1 MRSETTSTRLLSVT
15 AAALIQM
22 CVTLAHSAPIAANI
36 TVLGSDVYNDRIG
49 NSRFFFG
56 ANTDLIRI
64 ATFITPSPDSD
75 AAGATTNGSQTTVQY
90 THSVFGSLNP
100 QFCGVTSGCG
110 GGQHEYQLPLLR
122 SSFSDSDLTALGAS
136 PITVS
141 VTNPDAP
148 SIQSISFA
156 APTYNKDALPGFATD
171 MKVTVGLTPTLE
183 WALPTTGA
191 VATEQTIQIRRI
203 DAESPDRSSITAATL
218 IAQIP
223 LSVSATSATIGAG
236 ILEKGKRY
244 EIAVQQDIVSS
255 NGLKGRSR
263 TFFEYAPLDGS
274 ATVAV
279 YLPSVGPDGKFK
291 FDITVK
297 AGEQIA
303 LDPVVAVGYDFQ
315 IGAGDPL
322 FASVELPDVGDGLF
336 DLYLFDGIDWIFDR
350 QLVAGDEFFFAG
362 PGVDRFRVLGIEPSA
377 GLDPLDTTAFV
388 ALVKFAGDG
397 RFTGTMTAITQQTV
411 PEPGS
416 LALLAAAVIGMG
428 AVRRHR
434 R

>member
-1 MRSETTSTRLLSVT
+1 
-15 AAALIQM
+15 M
-22 CVTLAHSAPIAANI
+22 CVTLAHSAPIAADI

-75 AAGATTNGSQTTVQY
+75 AVGATTNGSQTTVQY
-90 THSVFGSLNP
+90 THSVLGSLSP
-100 QFCGVTSGCG
+100 QFCGLTSGCG
-110 GGQHEYQLPLLR
+110 GGEHEYQLPLFR

-141 VTNPDAP
+141 VTNPNAP

-183 WALPTTGA
+183 WALPATGA
-191 VATEQTIQIRRI
+191 VATGQTIQIRRI

-218 IAQIP
+218 IQQIVLP
-223 LSVSATSATIGAG
+223 VSATSATIPSG
-236 ILEKGKRY
+236 ILEEGKRY

-255 NGLKGRSR
+255 DGLKGRSR
-263 TFFEYAPLDGS
+263 TFFEYAPLAGGS

-336 DLYLFDGIDWIFDR
+336 DLYLFDGIDWIFDS

-362 PGVDRFRVLGIEPSA
+362 PGVDQFRVLGIEPSA

-388 ALVKFAGDG
+388 TLVKFAGDG
-397 RFTGTMTAITQQTV
+397 RFTGTMTAITQTV

-416 LALLAAAVIGMG
+416 LALLVTAVIGMG
-428 AVRRHR
+428 AICRRR
-434 R
+434 G